1 MRARGTNLLS
11 LSATHPTFPNLSS
24 NDKPRQENRG
34 SSHRIFAQSLRIESL
49 RPPSRSIMDKIDS
62 SMIRLVVEPPLIE
75 DVCSYELHPLPKNVF
90 SSRLVSTFAI
100 TTHPPRCCE
109 DHARLTKANAR
120 LVADKLLTSSPM
132 AKSQKKPGGLR
143 PIIAIAMAHPIA
155 SAVAMAVRTCLLA
168 SCFSTHPL
176 LFHRQS
182 FHFDTRGPC
191 VLSVVEIWEDT
202 GPAYTQMKLQHRSRA
217 SHTCVELRTCV
228 ERNKWQALC

>member
-1 MRARGTNLLS
+1 MREGERQLLDTTMRCGPEVRTCSLS
-11 LSATHPTFPNLSS
+11 LATFPNLSS

-120 LVADKLLTSSPM
+120 LVADKLANGKEPKEARRPAPHNRYRDGAPHSERSRH
-132 AKSQKKPGGLR
+132 GG
-143 PIIAIAMAHPIA
+143 
-155 SAVAMAVRTCLLA
+155 SNLLA
-168 SCFSTHPL
+168 CFMLLNTPAPVSQAKFSFRHP
-176 LFHRQS
+176 RS
-182 FHFDTRGPC
+182 VCPVRG
-191 VLSVVEIWEDT
+191 
-202 GPAYTQMKLQHRSRA
+202 
-217 SHTCVELRTCV
+217 
-228 ERNKWQALC
+228 